1 MTYII
6 SASKLG
12 EKMVSVQLSWYVVR
26 HVWELYRLDFPYVPE
41 AVFIRLEE
49 MRPKIYEC
57 DAWEHLRKPK
67 LY

>member
-1 MTYII
+1 
-6 SASKLG
+6 
-12 EKMVSVQLSWYVVR
+12 MVSVQLSWYVVR